1 MIGSSPAI
9 GLHVELIESASD
21 LAALEDAWERLQA
34 DARATSV
41 FASFSW
47 QALWW
52 QLYGPGRALK
62 LLVAEADGGVVG
74 ILPLYIE
81 TAVVMHFPVRELR
94 LVGSGSDTYPDD
106 LGPVLAR
113 GREVEVARA
122 LAEEVLELQGWDVL
136 RFTDLQSDGPFPTAM
151 AAALRAR
158 PIEHQTGRSQRI
170 VYLDLP
176 ETWEGYLGSLSRDRR
191 YRVRKIRK
199 DLNAAGSARFYR
211 WDDPATLDE
220 GVDRLVALH
229 RRRWEQAGERHSFA
243 STAYVD
249 FHRAVMHA
257 CLRRDQLRL
266 YALDLDGKTVAMY
279 YFYRF
284 RDRVY
289 LMQGGFDPD
298 RAALK
303 PGQVLLGYIIE
314 QAISEG
320 FKVLDFLQGEHRYK
334 DELASGERETVFVT
348 AFGVSLGAWAFRA
361 RYHVLPAVKAH
372 VKTLLDRLRLGRS
385 PHTGSTKI

>member
-1 MIGSSPAI
+1 MIAPSPAS
-9 GLHVELIESASD
+9 GLRIQLLESASD

-34 DARATSV
+34 DAQATSV
-41 FASFSW
+41 FVSFSW
-47 QALWW
+47 QAMWW
-52 QLYGPGRALK
+52 RVYGPGRALK
-62 LLVAEADGGVVG
+62 LLVAVADGGVVG

-81 TAVVMHFPVRELR
+81 TVAVMHFPVRELR
-94 LVGSGSDTYPDD
+94 LVGSGGDTYPDD

-113 GREVEVARA
+113 GREVDVARV
-122 LAEEVLELQGWDVL
+122 LADAVLGLRGWDVL

-151 AAALRAR
+151 EAALSAR
-158 PIEHQTGRSQRI
+158 RIEHQTGRSQRI

-176 ETWEGYLGSLSRDRR
+176 ETWEAYLGSLSRDRR
-191 YRVRKIRK
+191 YRVRKLRK
-199 DLNAAGSARFYR
+199 DLNAAAPARFYR

-229 RRRWEQAGERHSFA
+229 RRRWEQAGETHSFA
-243 STAYVD
+243 SAAYVG

-266 YALDLDGKTVAMY
+266 YALDLDGTTVAMS

-314 QAISEG
+314 QAIGEG

-334 DELASGERETVFVT
+334 DELASGERQTVFVT
-348 AFGVSLGAWAFRA
+348 AFGVGPGAWVFRV
-361 RYHVLPAVKAH
+361 RHHVLPAVKAC
-372 VKTLLDRLRLGRS
+372 VKGFLERLRPGR
-385 PHTGSTKI
+385 